1 MAEKVIERYIVDPD
15 VYVCDPVPQQTS
27 DQNRIYPFYDH
38 LKEGRLTTTRC
49 RDCGHITWPP
59 KIVCNECISDN
70 LEWVD
75 FPPTGKIYAF
85 TTQVGGVPPGFK
97 APLVY
102 ALIDFD
108 NGVRII
114 SPLIDTNPDDVAVG
128 DEVVLKVVDAPRDR
142 VLFFFTL
149 KK

>member
-1 MAEKVIERYIVDPD
+1 MAEEGVQEYIVDPN
-15 VYVCDPVPQQTS
+15 VYICDPVPQETP

-38 LKEGRLTTTRC
+38 LKEGRLTTTQC
-49 RDCGHITWPP
+49 SPCGHIAWPP
-59 KIVCNECISDN
+59 RIVCPECMSDD
-70 LEWVD
+70 LKWVD

-85 TTQVGGVPPGFK
+85 TIQTGGVPPGFQ

-108 NGVRII
+108 NDVRII
-114 SPLIDTNPDDVAVG
+114 SPLIETNPDDVAVG

-142 VLFFFTL
+142 VLFFFKL